1 MRDIIVDTA
10 IAAPADRVWR
20 ILTELSRYPEW
31 NPFIRRA
38 RGSLSVGGTVH
49 VRVKAALGIPLRFR
63 ARILVCEPGREL
75 RWRGQVGG
83 AWLAMGEH
91 SFRIDPIDEGHVRFV
106 QHERMAGLL
115 PRLLAGLFAREVR
128 RGFAAMNRELAA
140 RAERAEPAL
149 DPAARATS

>member
-1 MRDIIVDTA
+1 MRDIIVETA
-10 IAAPADRVWR
+10 IAAPAERVWR

-38 RGSLSVGGTVH
+38 QGSLAVGGTVR
-49 VRVKAALGIPLRFR
+49 VRVRAALGIPLRFR

-91 SFRIDPIDEGHVRFV
+91 AFRIERIDGGHVRFI
-106 QHERMAGLL
+106 QHEHMRGLL
-115 PRLLAGLFAREVR
+115 PGLLAGLVAREAR

-149 DPAARATS
+149 DPAVRATS

>member
-20 ILTELSRYPEW
+20 ILTELPSYPEW

-38 RGSLSVGGTVH
+38 RGSLAVGGTVR
-49 VRVKAALGIPLRFR
+49 VRVRAALGIPLRFR
-63 ARILVCEPGREL
+63 ARIVACEPGREL

-83 AWLAMGEH
+83 EWLAMGEH
-91 SFRIDPIDEGHVRFV
+91 SFRIEPAGEGQIRFV
-106 QHERMAGLL
+106 QEEHLGGLL
-115 PRLLAGLFAREVR
+115 PRLFHGLVAREAR

-140 RAERAEPAL
+140 RAERAEAAP
-149 DPAARATS
+149 DPASRAPS

>member
-1 MRDIIVDTA
+1 MRDITVETT

-20 ILTELSRYPEW
+20 ILTELPRYPEW

-38 RGSLSVGGTVH
+38 RGSLEVGGTVR
-49 VRVKAALGIPLRFR
+49 VRVRAALGIPLRFR
-63 ARILVCEPGREL
+63 ARIVASEPGREL

-91 SFRIDPIDEGHVRFV
+91 SFRIEPAGEGHVRFV
-106 QHERMAGLL
+106 QHEHLAGLL
-115 PRLLAGLFAREVR
+115 PRLLHRLVEREAR
-128 RGFAAMNRELAA
+128 RGFEAMNRELAA
-140 RAERAEPAL
+140 RAERAEPAP